1 MSGGLSTAAPA
12 QYMLSKRLNG
22 ESIVAI
28 GALKL
33 IQRKGRF
40 GFEKATLNVN
50 FNYFQKCNLFKGI
63 FLVKLCFYNIFI
75 EH

>member
-1 MSGGLSTAAPA
+1 MCRGVSGGLSTAAPA

-50 FNYFQKCNLFKGI
+50 FN
-63 FLVKLCFYNIFI
+63 
-75 EH
+75 